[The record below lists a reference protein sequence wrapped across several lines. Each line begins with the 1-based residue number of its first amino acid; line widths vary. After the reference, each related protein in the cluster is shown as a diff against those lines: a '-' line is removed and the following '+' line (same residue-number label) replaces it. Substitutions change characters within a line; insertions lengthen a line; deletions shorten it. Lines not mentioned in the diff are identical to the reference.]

1 MLLFFLAGTLEPAA
15 PAPCGDVDS
24 GAVLSECGTLHRSD
38 VLHRSDDLL
47 CRVAAPEAGDVT
59 ELSEYHSAQRL
70 PGAGNGPDVYKFS
83 TGLCKISTIQKGKTA
98 KYYIIAQRMDVKLV
112 RYSIWLSGTK

>member
-1 MLLFFLAGTLEPAA
+1 MKNRTAYFAFPVRNAAGRSGPIHRGEDGLL
-15 PAPCGDVDS
+15 
-24 GAVLSECGTLHRSD
+24 
-38 VLHRSDDLL
+38 
-47 CRVAAPEAGDVT
+47 
-59 ELSEYHSAQRL
+59 RL

-83 TGLCKISTIQKGKTA
+83 TGLCKMSTIQKGKTA

>member
-1 MLLFFLAGTLEPAA
+1 MQRAVWTDLQGRGRAFEAA
-15 PAPCGDVDS
+15 
-24 GAVLSECGTLHRSD
+24 
-38 VLHRSDDLL
+38 
-47 CRVAAPEAGDVT
+47 
-59 ELSEYHSAQRL
+59 
-70 PGAGNGPDVYKFS
+70 GAGNGPDVYKFS